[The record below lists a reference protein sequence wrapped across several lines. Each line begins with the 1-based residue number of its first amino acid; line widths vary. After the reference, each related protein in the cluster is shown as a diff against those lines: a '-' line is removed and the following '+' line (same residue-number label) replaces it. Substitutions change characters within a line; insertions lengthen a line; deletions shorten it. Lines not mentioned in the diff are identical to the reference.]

1 MTIERLHFEGGIPF
15 EFTQRDPQAWAI
27 DTIIRNIKRAEVL
40 PEGEYDLTPASWT
53 KNTHKHN
60 LLVYADG
67 TATYRAIP
75 KDREVGFLEPG
86 TREFI
91 PGGRIQLMPE
101 DVGMVMVS
109 GPSKDLKGIAVHE
122 IIFHL
127 PGPSPRRV
135 FSGR

>member
-1 MTIERLHFEGGIPF
+1 MTIERLHFENGIPLDF
-15 EFTQRDPQAWAI
+15 SVGDPQRCAI
-27 DTIIRNIKRAEVL
+27 DTIIRNVERAEVL
-40 PEGEYDLTPASWT
+40 PEGEYDLAPASWT
-53 KNTHKHN
+53 KNTHRHN
-60 LLVYADG
+60 LLVYAGG

-91 PGGRIQLMPE
+91 PGGRMQLMPE

-127 PGPSPRRV
+127 SGPSPRRV
-135 FSGR
+135 SSGR